1 MKSWTPC
8 NECVHRFIIVINQK
22 GQESISLAKK
32 EEGNIQVERGGPR
45 KLVDAERLT
54 VLALQFY
61 LEQTLGLILVVL
73 TEL

>member
-22 GQESISLAKK
+22 GRESISLAKK
-32 EEGNIQVERGGPR
+32 EEGNIQVERGR

>member
-32 EEGNIQVERGGPR
+32 EEGNIQVERGR